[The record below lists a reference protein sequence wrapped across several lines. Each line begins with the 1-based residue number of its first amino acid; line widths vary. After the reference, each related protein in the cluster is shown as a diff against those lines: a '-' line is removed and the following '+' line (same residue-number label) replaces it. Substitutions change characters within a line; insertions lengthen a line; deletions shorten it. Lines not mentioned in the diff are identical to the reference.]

1 MWSSKDYWVNAESE
15 RNKGLCN
22 SEGTRT
28 LAGVGPDIKIGLF
41 TCEGARTLVNVG
53 SDINSIVKEQGQWLV
68 LDLTSK

>member
-41 TCEGARTLVNVG
+41 TCEGARTMVNAR
-53 SDINSIVKEQGQWLV
+53 SDINTELFNSEGTRTRVKLG
-68 LDLTSK
+68 